1 MTYISS
7 NDNSSNSSST
17 IAIKNHYSHSKN
29 LGDTIISALQK
40 AGKDV
45 NALTVDDLASI
56 DEFHTRGLE
65 ATAIFVQLVGD
76 LKPDYYVLDVGSGIG
91 GPSRYIAARFGCHI
105 IGLDLV
111 EEYCNA
117 AKMLAKKVGLDNLV
131 DYRQGD
137 TTNMPFDNN
146 NFDIVWTQHASMN
159 IADKSKLY
167 SEMYRVLKPVG
178 RLVVYD
184 IFKGPKKEEKGSS
197 TFSYP
202 VPWASDPSMSFLI
215 STEDTRKLLKDIGF
229 KELIWEDK
237 TASAL
242 EWSYQM
248 IKRFQAEDAPPPIG
262 LHTLMG
268 PKWQTIVK
276 NLVKNYEEG
285 FVVLAQGV
293 FEPIKLR

>member
-1 MTYISS
+1 MTYIGS
-7 NDNSSNSSST
+7 NDNNSNSSST
-17 IAIKNHYSHSKN
+17 IAIKNHYSRSKN
-29 LGDTIISALQK
+29 LGDIIISALQK

-45 NALTVDDLASI
+45 NALTVDDLAPI
-56 DEFHTRGLE
+56 DEFHTRGRE
-65 ATAIFVQLVGD
+65 ATATLVQLVGD
-76 LKPDYYVLDVGSGIG
+76 LKPDYYVLDIGSGIG
-91 GPSRYIAARFGCHI
+91 GPSRYIASRFGCHI

-111 EEYCNA
+111 EEYCNV
-117 AKMLAKKVGLDNLV
+117 AKMLAKRVGLDNLV

-137 TTNMPFDNN
+137 ATNMPFENSS
-146 NFDIVWTQHASMN
+146 FDIVWTQHASMN
-159 IADKSKLY
+159 IADKLKLY
-167 SEMYRVLKPVG
+167 SEIYRVLKSAG

-184 IFKGPKKEEKGSS
+184 IFKGPKKEEKGS

-248 IKRFQAEDAPPPIG
+248 KKRFQANDGTPPIG
-262 LHTLMG
+262 LHTLIG
-268 PKWQTIVK
+268 PKWQTMVK